1 MVVYGG
7 LGVLLMN
14 EEYVYKKN
22 LVEDVCFG
30 EMIEFLFIDERSVLE
45 NFKKDIKEVRRSLK
59 DIKKLSG
66 RSFEG
71 IWILLLWVCFGVMYC
86 LLVLY

>member
-22 LVEDVCFG
+22 LVEDVCFE

-45 NFKKDIKEVRRSLK
+45 NFKKDIKELRRSLK

-71 IWILLLWVCFGVMYC
+71 I
-86 LLVLY
+86 